1 MRAWD
6 LDPAWKTRCAVV
18 STTEVKVLV
27 VKASAYL
34 HQLLNRHWCG
44 GDKDLH
50 SFTVVTI
57 EFEVLVF

>member
-1 MRAWD
+1 MRARD
-6 LDPAWKTRCAVV
+6 LEGCLRSGSKTRCAVV

-57 EFEVLVF
+57 EF

>member
-1 MRAWD
+1 M
-6 LDPAWKTRCAVV
+6 V

-34 HQLLNRHWCG
+34 HQLLNRHWFG

-50 SFTVVTI
+50 SFPVVTI
-57 EFEVLVF
+57 DF

>member
-1 MRAWD
+1 M
-6 LDPAWKTRCAVV
+6 V

-44 GDKDLH
+44 VDKDQH
-50 SFTVVTI
+50 SFTVAS
-57 EFEVLVF
+57 FEL